1 MRNHLQPLI
10 QTCISLGVASTLE
23 QLGIHSGEMSMRKAK
38 QTYGKWFTNAVMKD
52 RIKPCR
58 VEDGRSG
65 TRFYR
70 VVDILALQVEDRAK
84 QAELIL

>member
-1 MRNHLQPLI
+1 MSKNLQPLI
-10 QTCISLGVASTLE
+10 QTCVSLGVAATLE
-23 QLGIHSGEMSMRKAK
+23 QLGIHPGEISMRKAR
-38 QTYGKWFTNAVMKD
+38 QTYGKWFTDAVIRE

-58 VEDGRSG
+58 VEDGRAG

-70 VVDILALQVEDRAK
+70 LVDILSLQVEDRAK